1 MGTIRLEI
9 LILIVLGV
17 VLFITLLNMLFLFLC
32 FYKKQGGHKEKEINK
47 TIEEI
52 VGHRGETS
60 YLPHEAR
67 SLIKNRRNSKK

>member
-1 MGTIRLEI
+1 MGNIRIEV
-9 LILIVLGV
+9 LILIVLGAI
-17 VLFITLLNMLFLFLC
+17 LFINLLNMLFLFLC
-32 FYKKQGGHKEKEINK
+32 FYKRQDNYKEKEISK

-67 SLIKNRRNSKK
+67 ALIKNRRNSKK